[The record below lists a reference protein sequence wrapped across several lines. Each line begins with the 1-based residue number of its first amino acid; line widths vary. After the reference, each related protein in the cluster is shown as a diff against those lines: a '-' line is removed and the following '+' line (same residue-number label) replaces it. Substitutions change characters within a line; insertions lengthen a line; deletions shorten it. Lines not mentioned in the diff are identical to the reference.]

1 MNYNVLHTNMKDFKD
16 DSENKLKVRQ
26 GTGWYEYL
34 LSTEKVLKMK
44 LWLKKMKKKE
54 ITPPERQLFL
64 PNNWPNETI
73 CLEVWLQFLVRGI
86 TDVDFI
92 LKK

>member
-1 MNYNVLHTNMKDFKD
+1 MKDFKN

-44 LWLKKMKKKE
+44 LWLKKMKKKKSHH
-54 ITPPERQLFL
+54 QKGSYFF
-64 PNNWPNETI
+64 
-73 CLEVWLQFLVRGI
+73 QI
-86 TDVDFI
+86 TDLMKPYV
-92 LKK
+92 